1 MKKTGWLERQFN
13 FGLPTGMFSFY
24 LERLS
29 GTLLRMGKKVFGRPE
44 AILFNKPNGK
54 WSVKESIAHLAEVDK
69 IASVKLQMTP
79 VDLAWLDVEHDD
91 HHLVRVNEILSSL
104 K

>member
-1 MKKTGWLERQFN
+1 MKKTEWFERQFH

-29 GTLLRMGKKVFGRPE
+29 GTLLRMEKKVFGISE
-44 AILFNKPNGK
+44 AILSNKPNGK
-54 WSVKESIAHLAEVDK
+54 WSVKESIGHLAGVDK

-79 VDLAWLDVEHDD
+79 VDLAWLDVEHHN
-91 HHLVRVNEILSSL
+91 HHLVRVNEILSH
-104 K
+104 